1 MYHNGL
7 HLHLIRKQHMW
18 HLKLDTDRCS
28 MLVLLE
34 SSSSTKRR
42 PKMSYVRHRG
52 PWLTLLLVGSNLQWL
67 ITISHSSSRIQCRTT
82 VLPCTVCRDT

>member
-7 HLHLIRKQHMW
+7 HLHLIRRQHMW
-18 HLKLDTDRCS
+18 HLKLDTDKSS

-42 PKMSYVRHRG
+42 PRMSCERHRG
-52 PWLTLLLVGSNLQWL
+52 PWLTLLLVGCNLQWL
-67 ITISHSSSRIQCRTT
+67 ITISHNSSRIQCRTT
-82 VLPCTVCRDT
+82 VLPYTVCPVT